1 MFDKWAEY
9 DPKGTGIL
17 SPEKFAFFIHDIP
30 PPIGLKDNN
39 SVKYEGDLSSKE
51 RESEQRKFDTYNI
64 FFI

>member
-51 RESEQRKFDTYNI
+51 RESE
-64 FFI
+64 